1 MSAPVRQL
9 LDLYDALPEPD
20 KRAAAAEIIRRMPD
34 DGALTDDDHD
44 ALADELFAALDAEEA
59 ARDAAG

>member
-1 MSAPVRQL
+1 
-9 LDLYDALPEPD
+9 LDLYEALPEPD

-34 DGALTDDDHD
+34 EDGLTADDHD

-59 ARDAAG
+59 ARGTVR

>member
-1 MSAPVRQL
+1 MTTPVRQL

-34 DGALTDDDHD
+34 DGDLTPADHD

-59 ARDAAG
+59 ARDAAR

>member
-9 LDLYDALPEPD
+9 LDLYEALPEPD

-34 DGALTDDDHD
+34 EDGLTADDHD

-59 ARDAAG
+59 ARGTVR

>member
-1 MSAPVRQL
+1 MNAPVRQL

-34 DGALTDDDHD
+34 DGDLTSDDHD

-59 ARDAAG
+59 ARGTAR

>member
-1 MSAPVRQL
+1 MSTQVRQL

-20 KRAAAAEIIRRMPD
+20 KQAAAAEILRRMPVD
-34 DGALTDDDHD
+34 ADLTPDDHD

-59 ARDAAG
+59 ARDAAR